1 MKVKKYTNHEEY
13 SISRRGSKTFNKD
26 ITVIQLEKAVD
37 LNIYT
42 PACLARTEDANNF
55 VGKRALVYGEISSV
69 SRDFLIIKIIL
80 LEGWGAETTLNGG
93 PPVDKLKKVSVK
105 VVSRKTCQT
114 DMVKYIYERMNV
126 FNQTVIKYNI
136 TEGMLCAGGVR
147 GEDSCWGDSGGPLS
161 YKTRGQHI
169 LIGAVSWGVECGL
182 ENKYGVYSSIS
193 YYRDWIEEKMVRPV
207 YCGGSP
213 NANVSVEITTPT
225 PPTPKPIVPISPCP
239 KYWNKK
245 VCLRM
250 GNSTG
255 RFSMRRGNVYAINRK
270 KKWGPVCNGSKWN
283 DKAARV
289 VCR

>member
-114 DMVKYIYERMNV
+114 DMNTYIHERMNV

-147 GEDSCWGDSGGPLS
+147 GEDSCWGDSGGPLT

-225 PPTPKPIVPISPCP
+225 TPTPKPIVTISPCP

-255 RFSMRRGNVYAINRK
+255 RFSMRKGNVYAMNRK

-283 DKAARV
+283 DIAARV

>member
-1 MKVKKYTNHEEY
+1 
-13 SISRRGSKTFNKD
+13 
-26 ITVIQLEKAVD
+26 
-37 LNIYT
+37 
-42 PACLARTEDANNF
+42 
-55 VGKRALVYGEISSV
+55 
-69 SRDFLIIKIIL
+69 
-80 LEGWGAETTLNGG
+80 
-93 PPVDKLKKVSVK
+93 
-105 VVSRKTCQT
+105 
-114 DMVKYIYERMNV
+114 MNV

-147 GEDSCWGDSGGPLS
+147 GEDSCWGDSGGPLT

-225 PPTPKPIVPISPCP
+225 TPTPKPIVTISPCP

-255 RFSMRRGNVYAINRK
+255 RFSMRKGNVYAMNRK

-283 DKAARV
+283 EIAARV

>member
-13 SISRRGSKTFNKD
+13 SISRRGYKTFNKD

-114 DMVKYIYERMNV
+114 DMVTYNYESNE
-126 FNQTVIKYNI
+126 NTEGSSEESNETVIKYNI

-147 GEDSCWGDSGGPLS
+147 GEDSCWGDSGGPLT

-225 PPTPKPIVPISPCP
+225 TPTPKPIVTISPCP

-255 RFSMRRGNVYAINRK
+255 RFSMRKGNVYAINRK
-270 KKWGPVCNGSKWN
+270 KKMGT
-283 DKAARV
+283 RL
-289 VCR
+289 

>member
-114 DMVKYIYERMNV
+114 DMNTYINERMNV

-213 NANVSVEITTPT
+213 NANVSVEIATPT
-225 PPTPKPIVPISPCP
+225 PPTPKPIVTISPCP

>member
-114 DMVKYIYERMNV
+114 DMNTYIHERMNV

-147 GEDSCWGDSGGPLS
+147 GEDSCWGDSGGPLT

-225 PPTPKPIVPISPCP
+225 TPTPKPIVTISPCP

-255 RFSMRRGNVYAINRK
+255 RFSMRKGNVYAINRK

-283 DKAARV
+283 DIAARV